1 MNGNETGTDIR
12 NMAELKRDMHLS
24 SFCLLPEFCVVI
36 QGNVKKSLQMEKL
49 LSGGRKQ
56 SLK

>member
-24 SFCLLPEFCVVI
+24 SFCLLPEFCVAI
-36 QGNVKKSLQMEKL
+36 QGNVKKSLQMKKFTE
-49 LSGGRKQ
+49 
-56 SLK
+56 

>member
-24 SFCLLPEFCVVI
+24 SLCLLPEFCVVI
-36 QGNVKKSLQMEKL
+36 QGNVKKSLQMEKFTE
-49 LSGGRKQ
+49 
-56 SLK
+56 